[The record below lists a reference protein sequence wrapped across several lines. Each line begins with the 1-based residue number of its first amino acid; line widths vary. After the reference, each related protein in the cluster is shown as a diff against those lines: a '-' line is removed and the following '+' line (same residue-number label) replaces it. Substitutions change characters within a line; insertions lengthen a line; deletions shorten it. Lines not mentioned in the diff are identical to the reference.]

1 MKLADICIRRPV
13 FTVMMILSLVV
24 VGAFSYMRLGVDRFP
39 KVEFPIVTVTT
50 VLPGASPEEVETQI
64 TKRVEEAVNT
74 IEGIDELTS
83 TTTEGVSLVV
93 VRFALER
100 DVDAASQD
108 VRDRVSRIL
117 RDFPEGTDPPI
128 IEKLDVDATP
138 IMSLV
143 VSAPRDLREVTE
155 IADKKLK
162 EVLESTSGV
171 GQIRLIGDRQREI
184 HVLFDPDKLA
194 AHNITVAQLRQAL
207 ARQNVE
213 IPGGRIDQ
221 GNRELTVRTLG
232 RIERVEDF
240 NDVIITTRNGVPL
253 KISDVGR
260 VEDLYEEPR
269 TLAKLNGNPAVV
281 LEVRKQ
287 SGANTVAV
295 VNALKDRLEQIR
307 PTLPP
312 DVRVDVVRDQSEYIN
327 SSFRAIRDH
336 LIEGGFLAA
345 LVVFLFMWNWRSTI
359 IAAVAIPTSI
369 ISTFALMYA
378 ADFTLNAQTML
389 ALALA
394 IGIVIDDAIVVL
406 ENIYRHIEE
415 KGASAMQAAREATAE
430 IGLAVMATTF
440 SLVIIFL
447 PVAFMSGIVGR
458 FMKSFGLT
466 SAAAILLSLFVSFT
480 LTPMLCSRFLTNR
493 HSGGGDAPPRPRSKE
508 RWFYARLERTYVAM
522 LTWSLR
528 HRWIVAAVALVT
540 ILSAIPLLNVVGKDF
555 IPFEDESQFEIVIR
569 APEGTSLQGMDDLLR
584 RIEDDVRSLRGVTD
598 ILTIIGGGSQ
608 QRVNQASLYVRL
620 IDLRERDFS
629 QFEVMADARRRLA
642 KYPDVRIAVQNVGAI
657 AGGGFRASALQYTL
671 QGPDLQKL
679 AAYSEHLQKFLKSL
693 PGVVDV
699 DSTLEVGKPELGVS
713 IDRQRASD
721 LGVSVD
727 DIARTLRTVY
737 EGDDRITQPFRDG
750 DELYTVRLRVAPE
763 YRTDPAILG
772 QLYVPSARGG
782 NVRLD
787 NVVKIAERVGPA
799 QIERYNRQRQVTLLA
814 NIEAEKTSLGEV
826 LSRLQTEVERMGLEP
841 GYFAVPTGR
850 SRELGRT
857 AENFLL
863 AFALSVIFMYMI
875 LAAQFES
882 YIDPITIMVSLP
894 LSIPFALLSL
904 VVSGETLNIFSS
916 VGLLLL
922 FGIVK
927 KNSILQVDH
936 TNALRRAGMSRWDAM
951 IQANKDRLRP
961 ILMTTITIIAGMIP
975 MALSHGPGSALRRPV
990 SIVVIGGQG
999 LCLLLT
1005 LLVTPVVYSFFDDLR
1020 QMELGRRA
1028 MQAASFVLRTAREK
1042 AAAAMTF
1049 IGLFR

>member
-1 MKLADICIRRPV
+1 MKLADVCIRRPV

-24 VGAFSYMRLGVDRFP
+24 IGAFSYVRLGVDRFP

-74 IEGIDELTS
+74 IEGIEELTS
-83 TTTEGVSLVV
+83 ITTEGVSQVV
-93 VRFALER
+93 ARFVLER
-100 DVDAASQD
+100 DVDDASQD

-117 RDFPEGTDPPI
+117 GDFPEGTDPPI
-128 IEKLDVDATP
+128 IQKLDVDATP
-138 IMSLV
+138 ILSLV

-155 IADKKLK
+155 IAEKRLK

-171 GQIRLIGDRQREI
+171 GQIRLLGDRQREI
-184 HVLFDPDKLA
+184 HVLFDPHKLA
-194 AHNITVAQLRQAL
+194 AFNITVAQVRQAL

-221 GNRELTVRTLG
+221 GERELTVRTLG

-240 NDVIITTRNGVPL
+240 NDIVIATRQGVPL

-269 TLAKLNGNPAVV
+269 TLATFNGNPAVV

-287 SGANTVAV
+287 SGVNTVAV
-295 VNALKDRLEQIR
+295 ITALKQRLKELR
-307 PTLPP
+307 RTLPP
-312 DVRVDVVRDQSEYIN
+312 DVRVEIVRDQSDYIN
-327 SSFRAIRDH
+327 ASFRAIRDH
-336 LIEGGFLAA
+336 LVEGGFLAA
-345 LVVFLFMWNWRSTI
+345 LVVFLFMWNWRSTL

-415 KGASAMQAAREATAE
+415 KGARPLEAAREATAE

-466 SAAAILLSLFVSFT
+466 SAAAILVSLFVSFT
-480 LTPMLCSRFLTNR
+480 LTPMLCSRFLTTR
-493 HSGGGDAPPRPRSKE
+493 LVGSPTAARPRSKE
-508 RWFYARLERTYVAM
+508 RWFYARLERAYVAM

-528 HRWIVAAVALVT
+528 HRGVVATAAVVT
-540 ILSAIPLLNVVGKDF
+540 ILSAVPLLAVVGKDF
-555 IPFEDESQFEIVIR
+555 IPFEDESQFEITLR
-569 APEGTSLQGMDDLLR
+569 APEGTSLQGMDNLLR
-584 RIEDDVRSLRGVTD
+584 RVEEDVRSLRGVTD

-620 IDLRERDFS
+620 LDLGERDFS
-629 QFEVMADARRRLA
+629 QFEVMAEARRKLK
-642 KYPDVRIAVQNVGAI
+642 KYPDVRIAVQNVAAI
-657 AGGGFRASALQYTL
+657 SGGGFRAAALQYTL

-679 AAYSEHLQKFLKSL
+679 AAYAERLQQFLKSV

-699 DSTLEVGKPELGVS
+699 DSTLEVGKPEVGVS
-713 IDRQRASD
+713 IDRQRAAD
-721 LGVSVD
+721 LGVSVE

-737 EGDDRITQPFRDG
+737 EGDDRITQPFREG
-750 DELYTVRLRVAPE
+750 DNLYTVRLRVAPE
-763 YRTDPAILG
+763 FRTDPAILG

-826 LSRLQTEVERMGLEP
+826 LSRLEAEVQRMGLDP
-841 GYFAVPTGR
+841 GYDAAPTGR

-882 YIDPITIMVSLP
+882 YIDPITIMASLP
-894 LSIPFALLSL
+894 LSVPFALLSL

-922 FGIVK
+922 LGIVK

-936 TNALRRAGMSRWDAM
+936 TNALRRAGMPRWEAI

-975 MALSHGPGSALRRPV
+975 MAISHGPGSALRRPV

-1005 LLVTPVVYSFFDDLR
+1005 LLVTPVVYSFLDDLR
-1020 QMELGRRA
+1020 QMNLGRRA
-1028 MQAASFVLRTAREK
+1028 MRAASAIARAGREK
-1042 AAAAMTF
+1042 AAAAMAF
-1049 IGLFR
+1049 IGWLR